1 MQTSSVRVP
10 EARTS
15 HGQVLEAPTVAA
27 VRPQRRPADCAPP
40 ARPGPRALPY
50 GLAALFFLL
59 YAIVAVRRHQR
70 VLSGGYDLG
79 IFEQA
84 IRNYAHFHAPVAD
97 LKGPGYNV
105 LGDHFHP
112 ILAVLAPLYRL
123 FPTPLTLLLAQAA
136 LLALTVV
143 PITRWGQRTRGLW
156 VGLAAG
162 IGTGCAWGIVRVDAF
177 DFHEVCFA
185 VPLTAFAV
193 EAAGR
198 ERWRAAA
205 CWALP
210 LLLVKEDLGLTV
222 AMLGLYIAWR
232 GPRRLGVT
240 LVVVGVLGTLVE
252 MFVLIPAASPTGVFD
267 YLQQL
272 EPGAA
277 PASVPGGQ
285 WWPPTRLDTLLLLL
299 APTAF
304 LALRSPL
311 AALALPTLG
320 WRFLSHNTAY
330 WGTAYHYNGV
340 LVPILFGAM
349 VDTLARDRVRYSGR
363 RLRVVLAAGLA
374 VTAATLPAFPLAE
387 VVEPATWRTTAH
399 QRAALTV
406 AAEIPNGVTVA
417 ATNHL
422 AAQLTHRATVSM
434 ACPYHRAPRPVAWL
448 VVDTRDTT
456 ADTTNCPAGLA
467 HVVADAERSG
477 YAVVDA
483 RDGITLLRDTATG

>member
-1 MQTSSVRVP
+1 MS
-10 EARTS
+10 
-15 HGQVLEAPTVAA
+15 PTEPSPTPSANH
-27 VRPQRRPADCAPP
+27 
-40 ARPGPRALPY
+40 GPRALPY
-50 GLAALFFLL
+50 ALAASFFVL
-59 YAIVAVRRHQR
+59 YAAVAVRRHQR
-70 VLSGGYDLG
+70 GLSGGYDLG

-112 ILAVLAPLYRL
+112 ILAVLAPAYRL
-123 FPTPLTLLLAQAA
+123 FPTPLTLLVAQAA

-143 PITRWGQRTRGLW
+143 PITRWAQRTRGLW
-156 VGLAAG
+156 VGVAAG

-185 VPLTAFAV
+185 VPLLAFAV

-232 GPRRLGVT
+232 GPRRLGVA
-240 LVVVGVLGTLVE
+240 LAVVGVLGTLLE
-252 MFVLIPAASPTGVFD
+252 MFVLIPAASAAHTFD

-272 EPGAA
+272 EPSAA
-277 PASVPGGQ
+277 PPSAPGSR
-285 WWPPTRLDTLLLLL
+285 WWPPTRLDTTLLLL

-311 AALALPTLG
+311 ALLALPTLG
-320 WRFLSHNTAY
+320 WRFASHNNAY

-340 LVPILFGAM
+340 LVPIVFGAM
-349 VDTLARDRVRYSGR
+349 VDVLARERVRYSGR
-363 RLRVVLAAGLA
+363 RLRRVLAGGLL
-374 VTAATLPAFPLAE
+374 VTAATLPAFPLATL
-387 VVEPATWRTTAH
+387 VRPATWTTTAH
-399 QRAALTV
+399 QRAALALARAVPSGATV
-406 AAEIPNGVTVA
+406 AASNQ
-417 ATNHL
+417 L
-422 AAQLTHRATVSM
+422 AAQLTDRATVSM
-434 ACPYHRAPRPVAWL
+434 ACPYHRPAQPVAYL
-448 VVDTRDTT
+448 VVDTKDTT
-456 ADTTNCPAGLA
+456 SDTTNCRAGLA
-467 HVVADAERSG
+467 VVVADAERSG
-477 YAVVDA
+477 YTVVAA
-483 RDGITLLRDTATG
+483 RDGITLLRDSAEH